1 MRTRRG
7 SLAPHSYGTKPGD
20 GPGEGRPQ
28 LLLRANEWRS
38 LLRTYSFLK
47 PTYKFYTQIDTRHPP
62 TPFVGER
69 LKMSVLRRDG
79 RTHLLDVSLLDRSF
93 LYETSHPWI
102 HHVEHKG
109 VYKHL
114 VQEPISKLSKCDKN
128 HLQQQF
134 RRKTPLKHL
143 MRFETPRVVP

>member
-47 PTYKFYTQIDTRHPP
+47 TTYKFYTQIDTRHPP
-62 TPFVGER
+62 TPFMGER
-69 LKMSVLRRDG
+69 LKMSALRRDG
-79 RTHLLDVSLLDRSF
+79 RPFDSTCLSWTDHSLTKLRILGYITLS
-93 LYETSHPWI
+93 T
-102 HHVEHKG
+102 KG
-109 VYKHL
+109 YTNIWCKG
-114 VQEPISKLSKCDKN
+114 
-128 HLQQQF
+128 QF
-134 RRKTPLKHL
+134 QNCRNAVKIIYNNSLNI
-143 MRFETPRVVP
+143 